1 MHYILAF
8 LFLAQ
13 LCHVSL
19 KCFRSLPSFCLLL
32 HDADTASSSQAD
44 AYTIHYLCTSYK
56 SPFPLC
62 LSKGLQTKRKL
73 LLIVFLCP
81 LHPCLS
87 YSSQPHPHVPSLF
100 TTTFLLHPIPLH
112 SPHLSQIPSFL
123 LIPTPFSPICLH
135 SPHLS
140 QNPSFLLIPTLIY
153 PTPFFTHPSPKSLPS
168 YSIPNPSSHI
178 PSLFYSPHHPPS
190 AIPSLLPYSS
200 QHPPSHIPTPF
211 TQLNSLL
218 IHSLQSLTID
228 SSTSSVASCT
238 MSYCNIS

>member
-56 SPFPLC
+56 SPFPLR

-140 QNPSFLLIPTLIY
+140 QNPSFLLHPRPFLTHPIPFLLTPSSSFSHPIPSSLLI
-153 PTPFFTHPSPKSLPS
+153 PASSFTHPNPLHSTELP
-168 YSIPNPSSHI
+168 P
-178 PSLFYSPHHPPS
+178 
-190 AIPSLLPYSS
+190 
-200 QHPPSHIPTPF
+200 
-211 TQLNSLL
+211 
-218 IHSLQSLTID
+218 HSLQSLTID

>member
-100 TTTFLLHPIPLH
+100 T
-112 SPHLSQIPSFL
+112 IPSL
-123 LIPTPFSPICLH
+123 
-135 SPHLS
+135 
-140 QNPSFLLIPTLIY
+140 
-153 PTPFFTHPSPKSLPS
+153 FTHHISPKSLPS

-218 IHSLQSLTID
+218 IHSNLSQLT
-228 SSTSSVASCT
+228 APPALLPPAL
-238 MSYCNIS
+238 

>member
-56 SPFPLC
+56 SPFPLR

-123 LIPTPFSPICLH
+123 LHPKPFLTHPIPFLLTSSSSFSHPI
-135 SPHLS
+135 
-140 QNPSFLLIPTLIY
+140 PSSLLIPASS
-153 PTPFFTHPSPKSLPS
+153 FTHPNTLHSTELP
-168 YSIPNPSSHI
+168 P
-178 PSLFYSPHHPPS
+178 
-190 AIPSLLPYSS
+190 
-200 QHPPSHIPTPF
+200 
-211 TQLNSLL
+211 
-218 IHSLQSLTID
+218 HSLQSLTID

-238 MSYCNIS
+238 MSYCNISWSLHPDSSIATF